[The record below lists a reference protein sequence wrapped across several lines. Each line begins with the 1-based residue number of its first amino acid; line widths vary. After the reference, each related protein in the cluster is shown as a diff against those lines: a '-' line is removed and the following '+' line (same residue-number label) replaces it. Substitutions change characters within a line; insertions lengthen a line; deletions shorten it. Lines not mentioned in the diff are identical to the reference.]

1 LLHYLAFVSI
11 AAAQDEDAY
20 FNFPDMS
27 SLTVFA
33 DNVVPCMLRHFG
45 TLTVSDE
52 LAAAIAAG
60 RAIGAA
66 DEIALR
72 AAAVVV
78 GDRIVAALR
87 ARGVE
92 TATAASVDYY
102 LWTEAKVGELRALPR
117 HANPLT
123 YFY

>member
-1 LLHYLAFVSI
+1 
-11 AAAQDEDAY
+11 
-20 FNFPDMS
+20 
-27 SLTVFA
+27 
-33 DNVVPCMLRHFG
+33 MLRHFG
-45 TLTVSDE
+45 AITVSDE
-52 LAAAIAAG
+52 LAAAIADG

-78 GDRIVAALR
+78 GDRIVSALR
-87 ARGVE
+87 ARGVA
-92 TATAASVDYY
+92 TATAAAVDYY

-117 HANPLT
+117 HSNPLT